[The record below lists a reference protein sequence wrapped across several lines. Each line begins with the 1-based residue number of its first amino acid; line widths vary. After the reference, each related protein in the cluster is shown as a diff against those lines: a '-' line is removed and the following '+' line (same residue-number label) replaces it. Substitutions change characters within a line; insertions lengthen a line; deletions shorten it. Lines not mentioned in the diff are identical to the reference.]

1 MTGVRSLGWHDAVRS
16 PLVIPIVAATSFS
29 ALVAV
34 ASAVIAIGLARPS
47 EHELQ
52 RAALEETGLP
62 RGLLDLPAVQPLADN
77 LTSRVAHRIIDESQP
92 SLALGA
98 AVGTLAGAASAL
110 ASTVVLIRSR
120 HHTQDLE

>member
-1 MTGVRSLGWHDAVRS
+1 
-16 PLVIPIVAATSFS
+16 VAATSFS

-34 ASAVIAIGLARPS
+34 ASAVITIGLARPS

-62 RGLLDLPAVQPLADN
+62 PGLLDLPAVQPLADD
-77 LTSRVAHRIIDESQP
+77 LTSRVANRIIDESQP

-98 AVGTLAGAASAL
+98 AVGTLAGATSAL
-110 ASTVVLIRSR
+110 AATVVLIRSR
-120 HHTQDLE
+120 HHTQDLD